1 MENTE
6 IITAVAEQYGFDKAN
21 RVLTECAIDL
31 AAASLQHQEGVKY
44 DPTNEEH
51 NTCLRKVLE
60 GRIADTLIAIDIICE
75 FIARR
80 DVKTAVRDRMVRLSV
95 QSQLGQLP

>member
-6 IITAVAEQYGFDKAN
+6 IIANAAEQYGFEKVN

-51 NTCLRKVLE
+51 NTCKRLDLE

-75 FIARR
+75 FIDRK
-80 DVKTAVRDRMVRLSV
+80 DVRAAVRDRMVRLSV